1 MASIAFIIS
10 AYLIG
15 SMPQVYWL
23 IRLKGSDIHGNDLH
37 EHLWSLSHKLGTIGF
52 IIDLAKGAVV
62 ILLGRWF
69 NFPVET
75 IAMAGLLVVVGQM
88 WPVYLLRSGG
98 GGNSAASTVAL
109 TLAVY
114 PFLIALIPVLIGLSW
129 RIVTHIKKG
138 QHPLGHPHSKSMPIG
153 VFTALATL
161 PLSSWLL
168 SEPIAI
174 TLSFLGLFVTIIGRR
189 LIKGLTEESRVNP
202 LTAKIVLKHFILD

>member
-1 MASIAFIIS
+1 M
-10 AYLIG
+10 
-15 SMPQVYWL
+15 
-23 IRLKGSDIHGNDLH
+23 
-37 EHLWSLSHKLGTIGF
+37 
-52 IIDLAKGAVV
+52 
-62 ILLGRWF
+62 
-69 NFPVET
+69 ET

-189 LIKGLTEESRVNP
+189 LIKGLIEESRVKP